1 MIKTNDFSLII
12 PRDVM
17 DKINWWMHKTNKEV
31 SGFGSLEFDEITKT
45 FKIKDAILLK
55 QKVGSASAEIDSE
68 ALAKAMY
75 EMREEPMGLKWHWHS
90 HVNMGVFWSQDDR
103 DLISSLGSRDWI
115 LATVFNYKEERR
127 TAFMTTSKVMG
138 CDHDLFIDNIPTSV
152 TNYIQAELYEEWDK
166 EYADKVSDVI
176 YGTGGHDYLIVGP
189 GQGIEGPLRY
199 SVYGYAKSNCN
210 VAGQGWI
217 YNPLHDTG
225 LVNETEQM
233 NAIENMCTEEINY
246 LLSIDTKFNE
256 LWIKSISRPYN
267 GGSEHGY

>member
-45 FKIKDAILLK
+45 FKVKDAILLK
-55 QKVGSASAEIDSE
+55 QKVCAASAEIDSE

-127 TAFMTTSKVMG
+127 TAFMTTSRVMG
-138 CDHDLFIDNIPTSV
+138 CDHDLFIDDIPTSV

-166 EYADKVSDVI
+166 EYADKVSKVI
-176 YGTGGHDYLIVGP
+176 HGTGDVFRWTP
-189 GQGIEGPLRY
+189 GQNAGGPLIY
-199 SVYGYAKSNCN
+199 SVHGYAKSTT
-210 VAGQGWI
+210 GWI
-217 YNPLHDTG
+217 YNPLHDSS
-225 LVNETEQM
+225 LKNEAEQM
-233 NAIENMCTEEINY
+233 NAIEEMSTEEINY
-246 LLSIDTKFNE
+246 LLSNDTKFNE
-256 LWIKSISRPYN
+256 LWLKSISRPYN
-267 GGSEHGY
+267 EGAEYGY